1 MKKESKNFAFHKI
14 KIDDIKSILKKR
26 PIDSHKRTFGH
37 ALMISGSKGMMGAC
51 VLSSEAILRSGAGL
65 LTIYTPKAGE
75 LIVQTSIPEAMVIV
89 DSNENHIQNFPDLSK
104 YSAIGVGP
112 GIGTASETNNAI
124 ANFIDHVSIPTVFDA
139 DALNIIS
146 QNKELLQHIPHESVF
161 TPHER
166 EFERLVGNFDNIND
180 RTTLQKN
187 LSTQYKINVLVKGP
201 QTCMTN
207 STGDIFINSTG
218 NPGMATGG
226 SGDVLTGIITGLVAR
241 GLSPFNAMI
250 AGAYLHGLS
259 GDIAKESLG
268 EESMTAQDLIENLG
282 QSFLK
287 IA

>member
-1 MKKESKNFAFHKI
+1 MKKESKNFAFHTI
-14 KIDDIKSILKKR
+14 KVDDIKSILKKR
-26 PIDSHKRTFGH
+26 PVDSHKRTFGH
-37 ALMISGSKGMMGAC
+37 ALMMSGSKGMMGAC

-65 LTIYTPKAGE
+65 LTIYIPKAGE

-89 DSNENHIQNFPDLSK
+89 DSNENHIQSFPDLSK

-112 GIGTASETNNAI
+112 GIGTASKTKNAI
-124 ANFIDHVSIPTVFDA
+124 ADFINHVSIPTIFDA
-139 DALNIIS
+139 DALNIIY
-146 QNKELLQHIPHESVF
+146 QNKELLQHIPHESVL

-166 EFERLVGNFDNIND
+166 EFERLVGSFDNIND
-180 RTTLQKN
+180 RTELQKN
-187 LSTQYKINVLVKGP
+187 LSIQYQINILVKGP

-226 SGDVLTGIITGLVAR
+226 SGDVLTGIMTGLVAR

-250 AGAYLHGLS
+250 SGAYLHGLS
-259 GDIAKESLG
+259 GDIARGFLG
-268 EESMTAQDLIENLG
+268 EESMTAQDLVDYLG

-287 IA
+287 VI